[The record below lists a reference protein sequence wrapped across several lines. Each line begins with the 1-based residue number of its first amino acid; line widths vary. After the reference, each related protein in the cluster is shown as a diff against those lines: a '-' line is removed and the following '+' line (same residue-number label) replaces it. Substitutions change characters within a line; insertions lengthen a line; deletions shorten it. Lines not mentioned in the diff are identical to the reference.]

1 MAANAGAIGE
11 FELIT
16 RFFSD
21 INGVSNIGDAHARVI
36 DLAVGDD
43 CALLTPPPGQQLAIS
58 VDTLVADVHFPAHG
72 DAYSIAQKALR
83 CNLSDLAAMGAEP
96 LAFTL
101 ALSLPHADEDWLA
114 AFSRGLRDCAN
125 EFNIALIG
133 GDTTRNP
140 VATITIQVMGTL
152 PIGSA
157 LLRSGAK
164 IGDAI
169 YVSGTLG
176 DARAA
181 LDYLALPSAQLN
193 SDHQFCL
200 SRYYR
205 AAPRIALGIALRGI
219 ANSAIDISDGLA
231 ADLGHILERSTI
243 FSNSPVGAEIDIGK
257 LPLSAAL
264 QKHPRA
270 IEFAL
275 SGGDD
280 YELCFSVPQQNRY
293 LIENIAHS
301 LSLALT
307 EIGTIVAGDQI
318 MARDGNGTLQP
329 LELRG
334 YKHF

>member
-1 MAANAGAIGE
+1 MALGE
-11 FELIT
+11 FELIA
-16 RFFSD
+16 RYFS
-21 INGVSNIGDAHARVI
+21 NLGNSAKNIHAI

-43 CALLTPPPGQQLAIS
+43 CALITPPPGQQLAIS
-58 VDTLVADVHFPAHG
+58 VDTLVADVHFPAQA
-72 DAYSIAQKALR
+72 DAYFVAQKALR

-101 ALSLPHADEDWLA
+101 ALSLPHADETWLA

-125 EFNIALIG
+125 EFNIPLIG

-140 VATITIQVMGTL
+140 TATITIQVMGTL
-152 PIGSA
+152 PIGRA

-164 IGDAI
+164 VGDAI
-169 YVSGTLG
+169 YVSGSLG

-181 LDYLALPSAQLN
+181 LDFLATPNTQLN
-193 SDHQFCL
+193 SDQQFYL
-200 SRYYR
+200 ARYYQ
-205 AAPRIALGIALRGI
+205 ASPRIALGIALRGI

-231 ADLGHILERSTI
+231 ADLGHILERSSL
-243 FSNSPVGAEIDIGK
+243 FSNNQVGAEIEIAK
-257 LPLSAAL
+257 LPLSSAL
-264 QKHPRA
+264 QKHVDA

-280 YELCFSVPQQNRY
+280 YELCFTVPQPNRH

-301 LSLALT
+301 LPLPLT
-307 EIGTIVAGDQI
+307 EIGIITAGTQLI
-318 MARDGNGTLQP
+318 ARDKNGIEQP
-329 LELRG
+329 LEQRG